1 MSSAPPDLTSS
12 LLRHE
17 RAWVAGGVLL
27 LSLLCWFYLLSGT
40 GLEPMSG
47 MAGMPPPSLPSTV
60 LMWWLMMGAMML
72 PSAAPAVMLYAQVRR
87 RQIAGGSNIP
97 ASWTFLGGYMLV
109 WLAFSIAAAVV
120 QLWLAGPDMR
130 IGGARLAAA
139 ILIAVGVYQWS
150 PVKSACLRHCR
161 SPAQFFARHWRAGP
175 VGAVRLGLLHGTYC
189 VGCCWLLMALLFAG
203 GVMNLALIALLTVAV
218 SAEKLLPN
226 GALIARISG
235 TALIASGIAVMWS

>member
-1 MSSAPPDLTSS
+1 M
-12 LLRHE
+12 
-17 RAWVAGGVLL
+17 AGGILL
-27 LSLLCWFYLLSGT
+27 LSLLCWVYLLSGA

-47 MAGMPPPSLPSTV
+47 MAGMPPPSFPAII

-109 WLAFSIAAAVV
+109 WLAFSIIASVL

-175 VGAVRLGLLHGTYC
+175 AGAVRLGLLHGAYC

-203 GVMNLALIALLTVAV
+203 GVMNLALVALLTIAV

-226 GALIARISG
+226 GPLIAKVSG
-235 TALIASGIAVMWS
+235 TSLIGGGVFLLL